1 MGRKSTT
8 ANPRQVRSKRCGCKL
23 CLAKYPGNRAK
34 MKDCIGSWQA
44 RYTPPGQ
51 REQAKNF
58 DTEDDADAFLDR
70 FRTEVRERRW
80 MDPARGEIT
89 LTKWHPLWWESQTA
103 QLEENTIDRDS
114 RSWRNHVEKRFGTV
128 RLVDI
133 TWLDVQNWVNSIW
146 DGNGGPLAASSVT
159 KAFQVLDRML
169 TAAKHD
175 RRIPFNPC
183 DGIKLPSG
191 KGKHPD
197 DKRPPT
203 VEQLALVR
211 EHLPEYLRPVQQ
223 LAEETGLRFGELAG
237 LRWCRVD
244 LASRRI
250 QVREVL
256 IEPGGRIKRKAYPKS
271 DAGLRTV
278 PLTETAVELLQGLWA
293 AEPDATR
300 HLSDVSDGLRPDELV
315 FHGRNAVRRGSK
327 KQGGGGER
335 YRAPLRRSSLRRRWV
350 DAIDKAGIA
359 RKVVKTWVEEVEDP
373 DTGRMKKEER
383 KRTDW
388 WPDFHDQ
395 RHTFAS
401 KLHALGVPEA
411 ITQEI
416 LGHERAGEVTWL
428 YTHAS
433 ADYAGQVLAA
443 LEGAEPGY
451 AQLRMVAG
459 ESGGV
464 RNESG
469 TGVGWAGVA

>member
-1 MGRKSTT
+1 M
-8 ANPRQVRSKRCGCKL
+8 
-23 CLAKYPGNRAK
+23 AKYPGDRPK
-34 MKDCIGSWQA
+34 TKDCTGSWQA
-44 RYTPPGQ
+44 RFTPPGQ
-51 REQAKNF
+51 RERGRNF
-58 DTEDDADAFLDR
+58 ETEDEAIAFLER
-70 FRTEVRERRW
+70 TRTEIRERRW
-80 MDPARGEIT
+80 IDPARGEVT
-89 LTKWHPLWWESQTA
+89 LTKWHGLWWESQTA
-103 QLEENTIDRDS
+103 QLEENTIDRDG
-114 RSWRNHVEKRFGTV
+114 RSWRNHVEKRFGTM

-159 KAFQVLDRML
+159 KAFQILDRMM

-191 KGKHPD
+191 KGVHPD
-197 DKRPPT
+197 DRRPPT
-203 VEQLALVR
+203 SDQLALVR
-211 EHLPEYLRPVQQ
+211 EQLPDYLRPVQR

-244 LASRRI
+244 LVSRRI

-256 IEPGGRIKRKAYPKS
+256 IEPRGHVKRKAYPKS

-278 PLTETAVELLQGLWA
+278 PLTETAVQLLRELWI
-293 AEPDATR
+293 AEPDASRAT
-300 HLSDVSDGLRPDELV
+300 SEPGDGLRTEELV
-315 FHGRNAVRRGSK
+315 FHGRNSVRRGTK
-327 KQGGGGER
+327 KAGGEGER
-335 YRAPLRRSSLRRRWV
+335 YRAPLRRSSVRRRWV
-350 DAIDKAGIA
+350 DAIEKAGIA
-359 RKVVKTWVEEVEDP
+359 RKTVKKWMEDVEHPES
-373 DTGRMKKEER
+373 GRVYKEER

-401 KLHALGVPEA
+401 RLHALGVPEA

-443 LEGAEPGY
+443 LEGAAPDQV
-451 AQLRMVAG
+451 QLRMVAG

-469 TGVGWAGVA
+469 TGVRRAGVA

>member
-1 MGRKSTT
+1 MGRRTT
-8 ANPRQVRSKRCGCKL
+8 ANPRQIRSKSCGCKL
-23 CLAKYPGNRAK
+23 CLAKYPGNRPK
-34 MKDCIGSWQA
+34 TRECLGSWQA

-51 REQAKNF
+51 RERAVNFETEPQA
-58 DTEDDADAFLDR
+58 EHFLER
-70 FRTEVRERRW
+70 TRTEIRERRW
-80 MDPARGEIT
+80 IDPARGEIT
-89 LTKWHPLWWESQTA
+89 LTMWHPLWWQSQTA
-103 QLEENTIDRDS
+103 QLEENTIDRDG
-114 RSWRNHVEKRFGTV
+114 RSWRNHVQRRFGTV

-146 DGNGGPLAASSVT
+146 DGTGGPLAASSVT
-159 KAFQVLDRML
+159 KAFQVLDRMM
-169 TAAKHD
+169 TAALRD

-183 DGIKLPSG
+183 DGVKLPTG

-197 DKRPPT
+197 DRRPPT
-203 VEQLALVR
+203 ADQLALVR
-211 EHLPEYLRPVQQ
+211 EQLPKYLQRVQQ

-244 LASRRI
+244 FASRRL

-256 IEPGGRIKRKAYPKS
+256 IEPNGYVKRKAYPKS

-278 PLTETAVELLQGLWA
+278 PLTETAVQLLRDLWDSEA
-293 AEPDATR
+293 NASRAQSTPE
-300 HLSDVSDGLRPDELV
+300 DGLLPDELV
-315 FHGRNAVRRGSK
+315 FHGRNSIRRGSK
-327 KQGGGGER
+327 KVDGVGEA
-335 YRAPLRRSSLRRRWV
+335 YRSPLRRGSVRRRWV
-350 DAIDKAGIA
+350 EAIEKAGIA
-359 RKVVKTWVEEVEDP
+359 RKTVKTWTEEVEDP
-373 DTGRMKKEER
+373 ETGRVKKEEK

-411 ITQEI
+411 IAQEI

-443 LEGAEPGY
+443 LEGAVPGQT
-451 AQLRMVAG
+451 QLRMVAA

-464 RNESG
+464 REESG
-469 TGVGWAGVA
+469 PEVRRTGVA

>member
-1 MGRKSTT
+1 MGRKVAP
-8 ANPRQVRSKRCGCKL
+8 ANPRQIRSKRCGCKL
-23 CLAKYPGNRAK
+23 CLAQYPGTRPRT
-34 MKDCIGSWQA
+34 KDCIGSWQA

-51 REQAKNF
+51 RERAVNF
-58 DTEDDADAFLDR
+58 PTDTEAIAFLER
-70 FRTEVRERRW
+70 TRTEIRERRW
-80 MDPARGEIT
+80 IDPARGEIT
-89 LTKWHPLWWESQTA
+89 LTKWHALWWASQTA
-103 QLEENTIDRDS
+103 QLEENTIDRDG

-146 DGNGGPLAASSVT
+146 DGAGGSLAASSVT
-159 KAFQVLDRML
+159 KAFQVLDRMM
-169 TAAKHD
+169 TAALRD

-197 DKRPPT
+197 DRRPPT
-203 VEQLALVR
+203 NDQLALVR
-211 EHLPEYLRPVQQ
+211 AKLPDYLRPVQQ

-244 LASRRI
+244 FASRRL

-256 IEPGGRIKRKAYPKS
+256 IEPRGHVKRKAYPKS

-278 PLTETAVELLQGLWA
+278 PLTDTAVQLLRELWA
-293 AEPDATR
+293 AEPDASR
-300 HLSDVSDGLRPDELV
+300 AVSEPEDGLRTEELV
-315 FHGRNAVRRGSK
+315 FHGRNEIRRGSK
-327 KQGGGGER
+327 KADGTGER
-335 YRAPLRRSSLRRRWV
+335 YRAPLRRSSVRRRWV
-350 DAIDKAGIA
+350 DAIDKAGVA
-359 RKVVKTWVEEVEDP
+359 RTVVKTWTEEVEDP
-373 DTGRMKKEER
+373 ATGRPKKVER

-401 KLHALGVPEA
+401 RLHALGVPEA

-443 LEGAEPGY
+443 LEGASPDQ
-451 AQLRMVAG
+451 AQLRMVTG
-459 ESGGV
+459 ESGRV
-464 RNESG
+464 RDESG
-469 TGVGWAGVA
+469 PTVSRVGVA

>member
-1 MGRKSTT
+1 VGRRTT
-8 ANPRQVRSKRCGCKL
+8 ANPRQIRSKACGCPL
-23 CLAKYPGNRAK
+23 CLAKYPGKRTK
-34 MKDCIGSWQA
+34 TKDCTGSWQA
-44 RYTPPGQ
+44 RFTPPGQ
-51 REQAKNF
+51 RERAVNF
-58 DTEDDADAFLDR
+58 ETDTKAIAFLER
-70 FRTEVRERRW
+70 TRTEIRERRW
-80 MDPARGEIT
+80 IDPARGEIT
-89 LTKWHPLWWESQTA
+89 LTNWHGLWWTSQTA
-103 QLEENTIDRDS
+103 QLEENTIDRDG
-114 RSWRNHVEKRFGTV
+114 RSWRNHVERRFGTV
-128 RLVDI
+128 QLLDI

-146 DGNGGPLAASSVT
+146 DGNGGSLAASSVT
-159 KAFQVLDRML
+159 KAFQVLDRMM
-169 TAAKHD
+169 TAAMRD

-197 DKRPPT
+197 DRRPPT
-203 VEQLALVR
+203 SEQLALVR
-211 EHLPEYLRPVQQ
+211 EQLPEYLRPVQQ

-244 LASRRI
+244 FASRRL

-256 IEPGGRIKRKAYPKS
+256 IEPRGHIKRKAYPKS

-278 PLTETAVELLQGLWA
+278 PLTEAAVQLLRDLWD
-293 AEPDATR
+293 AEPIASRT
-300 HLSDVSDGLRPDELV
+300 VSEPTDGLRSEELV
-315 FHGRNAVRRGSK
+315 FHGRNKRSR
-327 KQGGGGER
+327 QGEP
-335 YRAPLRRSSLRRRWV
+335 YRAPLRRSSVRRRWV
-350 DAIDKAGIA
+350 DAIEAAGVA
-359 RKVVKTWVEEVEDP
+359 RKATKTWVEEVEDP
-373 DTGRMKKEER
+373 ETGRRVKEER
-383 KRTDW
+383 ERTDW

-443 LEGAEPGY
+443 LEGAVPGQ
-451 AQLRMVAG
+451 AQLRMVDG

-464 RNESG
+464 RKESG
-469 TGVGWAGVA
+469 TDVRRTGVA